1 MVAAVRARAPEF
13 VLLVGQD
20 ALVHSAGTTRRV
32 VIFIS
37 PHGPGYTARQQ
48 VGDVENRFFAF
59 FDDD

>member
-32 VIFIS
+32 VSITARTWL
-37 PHGPGYTARQQ
+37 HTARQQ
-48 VGDVENRFFAF
+48 VADVENRFFAF